1 MIRHRPLIF
10 NLKVNKGEM
19 DLVIKFNECGSYS
32 KAECMD
38 GEEAEKVMPLMSTTE
53 QYLLGLKA
61 GKVLRKIHELTAPED
76 MLNWE
81 ERYFAVMDE
90 RIDEYC
96 SSGTFFEGSDVVIDY
111 MEHNRSLLRGRPQ
124 CFLHGDYHEGNLMVS
139 ADSEIYAIDL
149 PDEEFGNCGDP
160 WYDFKTFGENGN
172 AYFSTGLVRGYF
184 DGEPP
189 QIFWDVL
196 TYYIVTAALTSIV
209 WKKYHNPDDL
219 SEALRWNEE
228 IARNLKDGHSPLMKW
243 YLKDFYIQYT
253 DGIPYKLKAPFDF
266 SFLSKYGKV
275 FKVFDNQ
282 DSGNICFGVTNGI
295 NKYFI
300 KYAGAPTARAC
311 VSAGEAVENLKRTE
325 PVYHDL
331 AHPNLIRLI
340 ASEEIGGGF
349 AMIFEWSDA
358 ECMHPMYPRSRQKFL
373 KMTLETRY
381 QVYEEI
387 LEFHIH
393 AAKKGYVAIDFY
405 DGSIMY
411 DFGRHKTILC
421 DVDFYSKTPYMNQMG
436 RLWGSSRFMS
446 PEEYQLGAVIDEVT
460 NVYTMGATAFALFGN
475 DRDKCI
481 EEWKI
486 SKELFNVAQKAVS
499 KERDKRQQTIEQLLE
514 EWREARCNR

>member
-1 MIRHRPLIF
+1 
-10 NLKVNKGEM
+10 
-19 DLVIKFNECGSYS
+19 
-32 KAECMD
+32 
-38 GEEAEKVMPLMSTTE
+38 
-53 QYLLGLKA
+53 
-61 GKVLRKIHELTAPED
+61 
-76 MLNWE
+76 
-81 ERYFAVMDE
+81 
-90 RIDEYC
+90 
-96 SSGTFFEGSDVVIDY
+96 
-111 MEHNRSLLRGRPQ
+111 MESH
-124 CFLHGDYHEGNLMVS
+124 
-139 ADSEIYAIDL
+139 
-149 PDEEFGNCGDP
+149 
-160 WYDFKTFGENGN
+160 
-172 AYFSTGLVRGYF
+172 
-184 DGEPP
+184 
-189 QIFWDVL
+189 
-196 TYYIVTAALTSIV
+196 
-209 WKKYHNPDDL
+209 
-219 SEALRWNEE
+219 
-228 IARNLKDGHSPLMKW
+228 
-243 YLKDFYIQYT
+243 
-253 DGIPYKLKAPFDF
+253 KLKAPFDF

-411 DFGRHKTILC
+411 DFGRHK
-421 DVDFYSKTPYMNQMG
+421 PYFAMWIFIQNPLYESNGKIMG
-436 RLWGSSRFMS
+436 KLTLYVPGR
-446 PEEYQLGAVIDEVT
+446 
-460 NVYTMGATAFALFGN
+460 
-475 DRDKCI
+475 
-481 EEWKI
+481 I
-486 SKELFNVAQKAVS
+486 SAGCS
-499 KERDKRQQTIEQLLE
+499 HR
-514 EWREARCNR
+514 